1 MPSLI
6 LKKSIN
12 IRALLLCFWGILE
25 YYHSITIVKGDLMSY
40 WSAAETERTERL
52 TVLLTKEEK
61 QQIINT
67 AKARKSNMSDFVRN
81 AILGESFEGANHAA

>member
-1 MPSLI
+1 
-6 LKKSIN
+6 
-12 IRALLLCFWGILE
+12 
-25 YYHSITIVKGDLMSY
+25 MSY

-61 QQIINT
+61 QLIINI

-81 AILGESFEGANHAA
+81 AILGESFGGANHAA